1 MGRLDLLDDNLE
13 AAGLHILLPYLIILV
28 FFHMHNSLLL
38 EQQLSFAFRCTP
50 KDDTKHRSLILRFLV
65 PCKLL
70 LYQRPNVI
78 PSRGVFR
85 IQHLSSFDL
94 NVYRPI
100 LSACMIGSMHRFE
113 QVLQQEMPTLVK
125 WGV

>member
-1 MGRLDLLDDNLE
+1 M
-13 AAGLHILLPYLIILV
+13 PQSS
-28 FFHMHNSLLL
+28 FFPCVRDVLFS

-50 KDDTKHRSLILRFLV
+50 KDDMKHRSLILRFLI

-70 LYQRPNVI
+70 LYQRPSVV

-85 IQHLSSFDL
+85 IQHLPYFNL
-94 NVYRPI
+94 QIYQPI
-100 LSACMIGSMHRFE
+100 LTSCMSGALHRFE
-113 QVLQQEMPTLVK
+113 QILQQEMPSLVK